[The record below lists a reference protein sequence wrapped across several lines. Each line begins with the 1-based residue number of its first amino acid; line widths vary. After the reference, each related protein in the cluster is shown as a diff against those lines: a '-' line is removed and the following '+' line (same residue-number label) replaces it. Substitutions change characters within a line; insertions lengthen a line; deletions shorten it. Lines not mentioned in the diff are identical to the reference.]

1 MVVEPEVAAAEV
13 PTVRMLRARWPN
25 NRQKWKR
32 SKGKERKW
40 KRNFNKSVQR

>member
-13 PTVRMLRARWPN
+13 PTVRRSRVRWLN